1 MNKEGFILKN
11 KKFMVKSYNN
21 ESIRRFELLAR
32 ILNGERITKT
42 QAAEG
47 YSVEEIT
54 ISRDLQFFRSLGID
68 VLSRKNGIEIF
79 NKVKNEHLIRFA
91 SEYFA
96 LKMNS
101 DYFTKSVKIFSKV
114 DKKFYQQIVL
124 LTKAIQETRIVK
136 ITYQRLSDDEIKS
149 YTLQPLRLVESNNNW
164 ILHAIKKDEIIL
176 QLFYL
181 SRIISF
187 QLTNK
192 RFKLPIEVDEN
203 KEKFEIVLRF
213 SPEVENEIY
222 YKIWFDEFEITKE
235 SDGFIN
241 LKTEQPITNRLASW
255 CVSWWDKIEIILPDE
270 LLVRIQQMIENFNSK
285 NF

>member
-1 MNKEGFILKN
+1 MTKN
-11 KKFMVKSYNN
+11 YSN

-32 ILNGERITKT
+32 ILNKERITKT
-42 QAAEG
+42 QAAED

-54 ISRDLQFFRSLGID
+54 ISRDLQFFRSLGIEAF
-68 VLSRKNGIEIF
+68 SRKNGIEIF
-79 NKVKNEHLIRFA
+79 NKVKNEHLICFA

-101 DYFTKSVKIFSKV
+101 DYFLKSVKVFTKV
-114 DKKFYQQIVL
+114 DPNFYPHIVL
-124 LTKAIQETRIVK
+124 LTKAIKESRIIKV
-136 ITYQRLSDDEIKS
+136 TYQRLSDDEIKS

-187 QLTNK
+187 QVTNK
-192 RFKLPIEVDEN
+192 KFEIPTEVDEN
-203 KEKFEIVLRF
+203 KEKYEIVLRF

-222 YKIWFDEFEITKE
+222 YKIWFDEFEITKDRE
-235 SDGFIN
+235 GFII
-241 LKTEQPITNRLASW
+241 LKTEQPVTNRLASW
-255 CVSWWDKIEIILPDE
+255 CVSWWDKIKVLEPME
-270 LLVRIQQMIENFNSK
+270 LKNYISQMISFFKVKAHENIEL
-285 NF
+285 